1 MQSPSRFWAKAWMVS
16 SLMGSDYTPPLDA
29 RGHELLLKAKFRSAG
44 GHGPGEICD
53 ATEALAALEP
63 DHSTFEIVAV

>member
-1 MQSPSRFWAKAWMVS
+1 
-16 SLMGSDYTPPLDA
+16 MGSDYTPPLDA

-53 ATEALAALEP
+53 AREALAALEP

>member
-1 MQSPSRFWAKAWMVS
+1 MDGFLVN
-16 SLMGSDYTPPLDA
+16 GSDSTPPLDA
-29 RGHELLLKAKFRSAG
+29 RGYELQLKGKFRSAG

-53 ATEALAALEP
+53 AREVLAALEP